1 MSRDTVDGGLTLTGT
16 IKWFDPVKG
25 FGFIVSDEIDTD
37 ILLHANVL
45 RNFGQSSIA
54 DGVEIKVIA
63 HRSDRGI
70 QASEVL
76 SVASPRSF
84 NTFGYG
90 EMDALDDVALSE
102 IELQPGRIKRFD
114 KAKGF
119 GFANVFGK
127 SADIFVHII
136 DVLRRC
142 GLSGLVAGEGVALRV
157 VEGERG
163 LMAVAILSWEAAQV
177 E

>member
-1 MSRDTVDGGLTLTGT
+1 MSRDTVDGGLTLTGA
-16 IKWFDPVKG
+16 IKWFDPVKA
-25 FGFIVSDEIDTD
+25 FGFIVSDEIDMD
-37 ILLHANVL
+37 IFLHANVL

-54 DGVEIKVIA
+54 DGVKIKVIA

-70 QASEVL
+70 QDSEVL

-90 EMDALDDVALSE
+90 EMDALDDVALTE
-102 IELQPGRIKRFD
+102 IELQPGRIKGFD
-114 KAKGF
+114 KANGF

-127 SADIFVHII
+127 SEDIFVHI

>member
-25 FGFIVSDEIDTD
+25 FGFIVSDEIDMD

-102 IELQPGRIKRFD
+102 MSYSPGGSNGSTRPR
-114 KAKGF
+114 
-119 GFANVFGK
+119 V
-127 SADIFVHII
+127 
-136 DVLRRC
+136 
-142 GLSGLVAGEGVALRV
+142 SGLQMCLESLRTYLCISMSCV
-157 VEGERG
+157 
-163 LMAVAILSWEAAQV
+163 AVAFRVWLQV
-177 E
+177 KGWP

>member
-1 MSRDTVDGGLTLTGT
+1 MSRDTVDGGLTVTGT

-25 FGFIVSDEIDTD
+25 FGFIVSDEIDMD
-37 ILLHANVL
+37 IFLHANVL

-54 DGVEIKVIA
+54 DGVKIKVIA

-70 QASEVL
+70 QDSEVL
-76 SVASPRSF
+76 SVASARSF

-90 EMDALDDVALSE
+90 EMAALDDVALSE
-102 IELQPGRIKRFD
+102 IELQPGRIKGFD
-114 KAKGF
+114 KANGF

-127 SADIFVHII
+127 SEDIFVHI

-142 GLSGLVAGEGVALRV
+142 GLSGLVAGVGVALRV

>member
-1 MSRDTVDGGLTLTGT
+1 MSRDAVDGGLTLTET

-25 FGFIVSDEIDTD
+25 FGFIVSGEIDIDT
-37 ILLHANVL
+37 LLHASVL
-45 RNFGQSSIA
+45 CNFGQSSIA
-54 DGVEIKVIA
+54 DGVEIEVVA
-63 HRSDRGI
+63 HRFNWGI
-70 QASEVL
+70 QAAKVL
-76 SVASPRSF
+76 SVASPSSF
-84 NTFGYG
+84 NRFGYG

-102 IELQPGRIKRFD
+102 MELQPGRIKWFD
-114 KAKGF
+114 KAEGF

-127 SADIFVHII
+127 SDDIFVHI

-142 GLSGLVAGEGVALRV
+142 GLSGLVA
-157 VEGERG
+157 GERG

>member
-25 FGFIVSDEIDTD
+25 FGFIVSDEIDMD

-102 IELQPGRIKRFD
+102 IELQPGRIKWFD

-119 GFANVFGK
+119 GFANVFRK
-127 SADIFVHII
+127 SADIFVHI

>member
-1 MSRDTVDGGLTLTGT
+1 MSRDTVDGGLTLTGA
-16 IKWFDPVKG
+16 IKWFDPVKA
-25 FGFIVSDEIDTD
+25 FGFIVSDEIAMD
-37 ILLHANVL
+37 IFLHANVL

-54 DGVEIKVIA
+54 DGVKIKVIA

-70 QASEVL
+70 QDSEVL
-76 SVASPRSF
+76 SVASARSF

-90 EMDALDDVALSE
+90 EMDALDDVAPSE
-102 IELQPGRIKRFD
+102 IELQPGRIKWFD
-114 KAKGF
+114 KANGF

-127 SADIFVHII
+127 SEDIFVHI

-142 GLSGLVAGEGVALRV
+142 GLSGLVADEGVALRV

-163 LMAVAILSWEAAQV
+163 LMAVAILS
-177 E
+177 

>member
-25 FGFIVSDEIDTD
+25 FGFIVSDEIDMD

-102 IELQPGRIKRFD
+102 IELQPGRIKWFD
-114 KAKGF
+114 KAKG
-119 GFANVFGK
+119 
-127 SADIFVHII
+127 
-136 DVLRRC
+136 
-142 GLSGLVAGEGVALRV
+142 
-157 VEGERG
+157 
-163 LMAVAILSWEAAQV
+163 
-177 E
+177 

>member
-1 MSRDTVDGGLTLTGT
+1 MSRDTVDGGLTLTGA
-16 IKWFDPVKG
+16 IKWFDPVKA
-25 FGFIVSDEIDTD
+25 FGFIVSDEIDMD
-37 ILLHANVL
+37 IFLHANVL

-54 DGVEIKVIA
+54 DGVKIKVIA

-70 QASEVL
+70 QDSEVL
-76 SVASPRSF
+76 SVASARSF

-102 IELQPGRIKRFD
+102 IELQPGRIKGFD
-114 KAKGF
+114 KANGF

-127 SADIFVHII
+127 SEDIFVHI

>member
-1 MSRDTVDGGLTLTGT
+1 MSRYTVDGGLALTGT
-16 IKWFDPVKG
+16 IKWYDPVRG
-25 FGFIVSDEIDTD
+25 FGFIVSEEIDMD
-37 ILLHANVL
+37 ISLHANVL
-45 RNFGQSSIA
+45 RNFGPSSIA
-54 DGVEIKVIA
+54 DGVEIKVVA
-63 HRSDRGI
+63 HCFDRGI

-76 SVASPRSF
+76 SVASPSSF

-90 EMDALDDVALSE
+90 EMYALDDVALSE
-102 IELQPGRIKRFD
+102 IELQPGRIKWFD

-119 GFANVFGK
+119 GLANMFGK
-127 SADIFVHII
+127 SDDIFVHI

-142 GLSGLVAGEGVALRV
+142 GLSGLVA
-157 VEGERG
+157 GERG

>member
-1 MSRDTVDGGLTLTGT
+1 MSRDTVDGGSTLTAT
-16 IKWFDPVKG
+16 IKWYDPVKG
-25 FGFIVSDEIDTD
+25 FGFVVSDEIDMD

-54 DGVEIKVIA
+54 GGVEIKVVA
-63 HRSDRGI
+63 HRSDRRV
-70 QASEVL
+70 QAAELL
-76 SVASPRSF
+76 SFASLSSF

-102 IELQPGRIKRFD
+102 TELQPGRIKWFD
-114 KAKGF
+114 RAKGF

-127 SADIFVHII
+127 TDDIFVHI

-142 GLSGLVAGEGVALRV
+142 GLSGLVPGEGVALRV
-157 VEGERG
+157 VAGERG
-163 LMAVAILSWEAAQV
+163 WMAVSILSWEAGQV

>member
-1 MSRDTVDGGLTLTGT
+1 MSRDTVDGGLTLTGA
-16 IKWFDPVKG
+16 IKWFDPVKA
-25 FGFIVSDEIDTD
+25 FGFIVSDEIDMD
-37 ILLHANVL
+37 IFLHANVL

-54 DGVEIKVIA
+54 DGVKIKVIA

-70 QASEVL
+70 QDSEVL

-90 EMDALDDVALSE
+90 EMDALDDVAPSE
-102 IELQPGRIKRFD
+102 IELQPGRIKWFD
-114 KAKGF
+114 KANGF

-127 SADIFVHII
+127 SEDIFVHI

-142 GLSGLVAGEGVALRV
+142 GLSGLVADEGVALRV

>member
-1 MSRDTVDGGLTLTGT
+1 MV
-16 IKWFDPVKG
+16 
-25 FGFIVSDEIDTD
+25 
-37 ILLHANVL
+37 
-45 RNFGQSSIA
+45 
-54 DGVEIKVIA
+54 A

-76 SVASPRSF
+76 SVASPSSF

-90 EMDALDDVALSE
+90 EMDALDDMALSE
-102 IELQPGRIKRFD
+102 IELQPGRIKWFD

-127 SADIFVHII
+127 SDDIFVHV
-136 DVLRRC
+136 DVLQRC

-157 VEGERG
+157 VEGKRG
-163 LMAVAILSWEAAQV
+163 LMAVAILIWEAAQV

>member
-1 MSRDTVDGGLTLTGT
+1 MSRDTVDGGLTLTGA
-16 IKWFDPVKG
+16 IKWFDPVKA
-25 FGFIVSDEIDTD
+25 FGFIVSDEIDMD
-37 ILLHANVL
+37 IFLHANVL

-54 DGVEIKVIA
+54 DGVKIKVIA

-70 QASEVL
+70 QDSEVL
-76 SVASPRSF
+76 SVASARSF

-102 IELQPGRIKRFD
+102 IELQPGRIKGFD
-114 KAKGF
+114 KANGF

-127 SADIFVHII
+127 SEDIFVHI

-163 LMAVAILSWEAAQV
+163 LMAVAILS
-177 E
+177 

>member
-1 MSRDTVDGGLTLTGT
+1 MSRDTVDGGLTLTGA
-16 IKWFDPVKG
+16 IKWFDPVKA
-25 FGFIVSDEIDTD
+25 FGFIVSDEIDMD
-37 ILLHANVL
+37 IFLHANVL

-54 DGVEIKVIA
+54 DGVKIKVIA

-70 QASEVL
+70 QDSEVL
-76 SVASPRSF
+76 SVASARSF

-102 IELQPGRIKRFD
+102 IELQPGRIKGFD
-114 KAKGF
+114 KANGF

-127 SADIFVHII
+127 SDNIFVHI

-142 GLSGLVAGEGVALRV
+142 RLSGLVAGEGVALRV
-157 VEGERG
+157 VAGERG

>member
-1 MSRDTVDGGLTLTGT
+1 M
-16 IKWFDPVKG
+16 
-25 FGFIVSDEIDTD
+25 D

-76 SVASPRSF
+76 SVASPSSF
-84 NTFGYG
+84 NNTFGYG

-102 IELQPGRIKRFD
+102 IELQPGRIKWFD

-127 SADIFVHII
+127 SEDIFVHI

>member
-1 MSRDTVDGGLTLTGT
+1 MSRDTVDGDLALTIT
-16 IKWFDPVKG
+16 IKWFDPEKG
-25 FGFIVSDEIDTD
+25 FGFIVSDEIDMD
-37 ILLHANVL
+37 ILSRANVL

-54 DGVEIKVIA
+54 DGVEVKVVA

-76 SVASPRSF
+76 CVASPSSF
-84 NTFGYG
+84 NSFGYG
-90 EMDALDDVALSE
+90 EMDALDDTALSE
-102 IELQPGRIKRFD
+102 ITLQPGWIKWFD

-127 SADIFVHII
+127 SDDIFVHT

-142 GLSGLVAGEGVALRV
+142 GLSGLVAGEGVALRI
-157 VEGERG
+157 VEGKRG